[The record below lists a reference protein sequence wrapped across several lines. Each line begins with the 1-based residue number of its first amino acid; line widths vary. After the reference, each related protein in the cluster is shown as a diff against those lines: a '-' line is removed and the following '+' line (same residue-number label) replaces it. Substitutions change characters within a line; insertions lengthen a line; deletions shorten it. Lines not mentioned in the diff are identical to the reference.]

1 MQLHHLTLHGIGPF
15 AEQFDVDFG
24 ALASGGL
31 FLLEGPT
38 GAGKSTII
46 DAIVFALYGK
56 VASAE
61 TSEDRLRSTH
71 VGPEVDSFVDLVLE
85 TTHGVFRVRRSPAY
99 DRPKQRGAGTTRQQT
114 KVQLWRLASPD
125 AVSTGELMS
134 TRADEV
140 GAEITRL
147 VGLSREQFVQTI
159 VLPQGEFASFLRAKP
174 EDRRG
179 LLQKVFGTEIYQQ
192 IETELAARRAEARR
206 AVEAAQT
213 AIASAVAGFI
223 GAAGVGE
230 DEAEPG
236 EVEAREAEPGE
247 VDRGEAEPDLSVVDD
262 ADDAP
267 DAPADAEPRVD
278 EAERL
283 RALVSGDSSELL
295 AAVDARV
302 AQLERAV
309 ELARADAD
317 AAGAARTAARSACEA
332 AQTLRECLE
341 RRDALRQREATLAEA
356 SEVHAEAVR
365 RLDAARR
372 AAAVTPRLVA
382 LDRAAE
388 TAADAEAELLDA
400 VGALRYRDAELADLV
415 LAHPAEAGVA
425 DAVVAD
431 DAALLTDVEDGT
443 LFGLGGGVAPDEA
456 AAAGE
461 PTLADETVTPAVL
474 TAVAT
479 APLAVD
485 ARVLARQTATRRDS
499 AADLRGLATLEAALA
514 PRQRAIV
521 TAEQAIAARDTERAS
536 RAAAL
541 AERPVARAALEAQHR
556 AAADLGATVESC
568 AEKVTTATAVL
579 TAARDVAG
587 AQEALVGAARARD
600 EARAAAKAAV
610 DREQRLRQARIDG
623 IAGELAGQL
632 TDGDPCPVCGGT
644 EHPAPAAVDDDHTS
658 PEAVQQA
665 EAARQ
670 AAEQALEVAVGAHH
684 HAETA
689 VERARQAS
697 GGLAVDDAQDRLA
710 AAEASHAAATAAR
723 AEAQQILAA
732 LADHDRATAALSE
745 QVAADDAW
753 LAAERA
759 RLAEQRETLDADAAR
774 VRAGRGDHPSVAD
787 MLRELE
793 GDLTALESLDAA
805 WHEHRRAVAAV
816 ATAMADVQEA
826 LTAEGFHTADDAR
839 AAALPK
845 QTLTQLDRL
854 ILDHESE
861 HAAVRAGL
869 ADPHV
874 AQLDDTLTLAAATDG
889 CDKARRAQ
897 SDADARADVAHG
909 RSARAADRLA
919 AAQRAAAQV
928 HAAVQA
934 SARRRDELLPV
945 IRMADLATATQDNT
959 LALTLGTYVL
969 TRRFEEVVAAAND
982 RLQTMSMGR
991 YELVRSTEKEGKGGR
1006 KLGLALR
1013 VLDHR
1018 VGTERDPKTL
1028 SGGETFYASLCLALG
1043 LADVVTA
1050 EAGGV
1055 DLGTLFVDE
1064 GFGSLD
1070 PETLELVLAELSKL
1084 RAGGRTVGVVSH
1096 VESMKSA
1103 ISDRISVRRKAD
1115 GTSTLTV
1122 LAGVG

>member
-230 DEAEPG
+230 DEDGPDDAAPG
-236 EVEAREAEPGE
+236 EVEPDEAESDE
-247 VDRGEAEPDLSVVDD
+247 SAVDD

-267 DAPADAEPRVD
+267 DAPADAEPHVD

-283 RALVSGDSSELL
+283 LALVSGDSSELL

-302 AQLERAV
+302 AQLERTV

-317 AAGAARTAARSACEA
+317 AAAAARAAARTACEA
-332 AQTLRECLE
+332 AQTLRQCLE
-341 RRDALRQREATLAEA
+341 RRDALREREASLASA

-382 LDRAAE
+382 LDRAVE
-388 TAADAEAELLDA
+388 SAADAEEELLDA
-400 VGALRYRDAELADLV
+400 VGALRERDAELSELV
-415 LAHPAEAGVA
+415 LAPTPDDATAS
-425 DAVVAD
+425 AVVPD
-431 DAALLTDVEDGT
+431 DVALLTDVEDGA
-443 LFGLGGGVAPDEA
+443 LFALGGPAAPDEA
-456 AAAGE
+456 AATSEVA
-461 PTLADETVTPAVL
+461 ASDEAVAAAL

-485 ARVLARQTATRRDS
+485 ARALAQQTATRRDS
-499 AADLRGLATLEAALA
+499 AADLRGLATLEATLG
-514 PRQRAIV
+514 PRHQAIT
-521 TAEQAIAARDTERAS
+521 TAEQTITARDTERA
-536 RAAAL
+536 AHATAL
-541 AERPVARAALEAQHR
+541 AERPAARAALEAQHR

-568 AEKVTTATAVL
+568 AERVTTATAVL
-579 TAARDVAG
+579 TAAREVTG
-587 AQEALVGAARARD
+587 AEEALAGTARTRD

-623 IAGELAGQL
+623 IAGELAATL
-632 TDGDPCPVCGGT
+632 ADGDPCPVCGGT
-644 EHPAPAAVDDDHTS
+644 EHPAPAAVDEDHTS

-670 AAEQALEVAVGAHH
+670 AAERALEVAVGAHH
-684 HAETA
+684 RAETA
-689 VERARQAS
+689 VEKARQAS
-697 GGLAVDDAQDRLA
+697 GGLSVDDAQDRLA
-710 AAEASHAAATAAR
+710 AAEASYAAATAAR
-723 AEAQQILAA
+723 AEAQQLLAA
-732 LADHDRATAALSE
+732 LADHDRTTAALSE

-774 VRAGRGDHPSVAD
+774 VHAGQGDHPSVAD
-787 MLRELE
+787 MLRELDR
-793 GDLTALESLDAA
+793 DLAALESLDAA

-816 ATAMADVQEA
+816 ATATADVQEA

-845 QTLTQLDRL
+845 QTLAELDRL

-861 HAAVRAGL
+861 RAAVRAGL

-874 AQLDDTLTLAAATDG
+874 ARLDDTLTLAAATDS
-889 CDKARRAQ
+889 CDEARRAQ
-897 SDADARADVAHG
+897 SDADARADTAHG

-919 AAQRAAAQV
+919 AAQRAATQV
-928 HAAVQA
+928 HTAVQA

-945 IRMADLATATQDNT
+945 IRMADLATATQDNS

>member
-114 KVQLWRLASPD
+114 KVQLWRLASPH

-230 DEAEPG
+230 DEDGPDDAAPG
-236 EVEAREAEPGE
+236 EVEPDEAESDE
-247 VDRGEAEPDLSVVDD
+247 SAVDD
-262 ADDAP
+262 ADEAP

-302 AQLERAV
+302 AQLERTV

-317 AAGAARTAARSACEA
+317 AAAAARAAARTACEA
-332 AQTLRECLE
+332 AQTLRQCLE
-341 RRDALRQREATLAEA
+341 RRDALREREASLASA

-382 LDRAAE
+382 LDRAVE
-388 TAADAEAELLDA
+388 SAADAEEELLDA
-400 VGALRYRDAELADLV
+400 VGALRERDAELSELV
-415 LAHPAEAGVA
+415 LGGGAAP
-425 DAVVAD
+425 D
-431 DAALLTDVEDGT
+431 DAAATGT
-443 LFGLGGGVAPDEA
+443 EAASDEALAVAP
-456 AAAGE
+456 
-461 PTLADETVTPAVL
+461 

-479 APLAVD
+479 ASLAVD
-485 ARVLARQTATRRDS
+485 VRVLAQHTATRRDS
-499 AADLRGLATLEAALA
+499 AADLRALAAVEATLG
-514 PRQRAIV
+514 PRHQAIT
-521 TAEQAIAARDTERAS
+521 TAEQTITARDTERAS

-541 AERPVARAALEAQHR
+541 AERPAARAALEAQHR

-579 TAARDVAG
+579 TAAREVAG
-587 AQEALVGAARARD
+587 AQEALVGAARSRD
-600 EARAAAKAAV
+600 QARAAAKAAV

-623 IAGELAGQL
+623 IAGELAAQL
-632 TDGDPCPVCGGT
+632 TDGAPCPVCGGT
-644 EHPAPAAVDDDHTS
+644 EHPAPAAVDEDHTS

-665 EAARQ
+665 EAARE
-670 AAEQALEVAVGAHH
+670 AAERALEVAVGAHH
-684 HAETA
+684 RAETA
-689 VERARQAS
+689 LEKARQAS
-697 GGLAVDDAQDRLA
+697 GGLSVDEAQDVLA
-710 AAEASHAAATAAR
+710 AAEAGHAAATAAR
-723 AEAQQILAA
+723 AEAQQLLAA

-774 VRAGRGDHPSVAD
+774 VHAGRGDHPSVAD

-793 GDLTALESLDAA
+793 GDLTALEALDAA
-805 WHEHRRAVAAV
+805 WHEHRRAAVAV
-816 ATAMADVQEA
+816 ATATADVQEA
-826 LTAEGFHTADDAR
+826 LTAEGFHTADDAS

-861 HAAVRAGL
+861 RAAVRAGL
-869 ADPHV
+869 ADPRV
-874 AQLDDTLTLAAATDG
+874 AQLDETLTLAAASDG
-889 CDKARRAQ
+889 CDEARRAQ

-909 RSARAADRLA
+909 RSAGAADRLA

-928 HAAVQA
+928 HTAVQA

-945 IRMADLATATQDNT
+945 IRMADLATATQDNS

>member
-230 DEAEPG
+230 DE
-236 EVEAREAEPGE
+236 VEADDAQP
-247 VDRGEAEPDLSVVDD
+247 AMSVVDSD
-262 ADDAP
+262 GDSDGDAP
-267 DAPADAEPRVD
+267 DASADAEPHVD

-283 RALVSGDSSELL
+283 LALVSGDSSELL

-302 AQLERAV
+302 AQLERTV

-317 AAGAARTAARSACEA
+317 AAAAARAAVRTACEA
-332 AQTLRECLE
+332 AQTLRQCLE
-341 RRDALRQREATLAEA
+341 RRDALREREASLASA

-382 LDRAAE
+382 LDRAVE
-388 TAADAEAELLDA
+388 SAADAEEELLDA
-400 VGALRYRDAELADLV
+400 VGALRERDAELSELV
-415 LAHPAEAGVA
+415 LAPTPDDATAS
-425 DAVVAD
+425 AVVPD
-431 DAALLTDVEDGT
+431 DVALLTDVEDGA
-443 LFGLGGGVAPDEA
+443 LFALGGPAAPDEA
-456 AAAGE
+456 AATSEVA
-461 PTLADETVTPAVL
+461 ASDEAVAAAL

-485 ARVLARQTATRRDS
+485 ARALAQQTATRRDS
-499 AADLRGLATLEAALA
+499 AADLRGLATLEATLG
-514 PRQRAIV
+514 PRHQAIT
-521 TAEQAIAARDTERAS
+521 TAEQTITARDTERA
-536 RAAAL
+536 AHATAL
-541 AERPVARAALEAQHR
+541 AERPAARAALEAQHR

-579 TAARDVAG
+579 TAAREVTGAEEVLAG
-587 AQEALVGAARARD
+587 TARTRD

-623 IAGELAGQL
+623 IAGELAATL
-632 TDGDPCPVCGGT
+632 ADGDPCPVCGGT
-644 EHPAPAAVDDDHTS
+644 EHPAPAAVDEDHTS

-670 AAEQALEVAVGAHH
+670 AAERALEVAVGAHH
-684 HAETA
+684 RAETA
-689 VERARQAS
+689 VEKARQAS
-697 GGLAVDDAQDRLA
+697 GGLSVDDAQDRLA
-710 AAEASHAAATAAR
+710 AAEASYAAATAAR
-723 AEAQQILAA
+723 AEAQQLLAA
-732 LADHDRATAALSE
+732 LADHDRTTAALSE

-774 VRAGRGDHPSVAD
+774 VHAGQGDHPSVAD
-787 MLRELE
+787 MLRELDR
-793 GDLTALESLDAA
+793 DLAALESLDAA

-816 ATAMADVQEA
+816 ATATADVQEA

-845 QTLTQLDRL
+845 QTLAELDRL

-861 HAAVRAGL
+861 RAAVRAGL

-874 AQLDDTLTLAAATDG
+874 ARLDDTLTLAAATDS
-889 CDKARRAQ
+889 CDEARRAQ
-897 SDADARADVAHG
+897 SDADARADTAHG

-919 AAQRAAAQV
+919 AAQRAATQV
-928 HAAVQA
+928 HAAVRA

-945 IRMADLATATQDNT
+945 IRMADLATATQDNS

>member
-230 DEAEPG
+230 DEDGPDDAAPG
-236 EVEAREAEPGE
+236 EVEPDEAESDE
-247 VDRGEAEPDLSVVDD
+247 SAVDD
-262 ADDAP
+262 ADEAP

-283 RALVSGDSSELL
+283 RALVSADSSELL

-302 AQLERAV
+302 AQLERSV
-309 ELARADAD
+309 EFARVDAD
-317 AAGAARTAARSACEA
+317 AAAAARTAARTACEA

-341 RRDALRQREATLAEA
+341 RRDALREREASLTAA

-382 LDRAAE
+382 LDRAVE
-388 TAADAEAELLDA
+388 SAADAEEELLDA
-400 VGALRYRDAELADLV
+400 VGALRERDAELSDLV
-415 LAHPAEAGVA
+415 LASTPDDAAA
-425 DAVVAD
+425 SAVVPND
-431 DAALLTDVEDGT
+431 VALLTDVEDGA
-443 LFGLGGGVAPDEA
+443 LFALGGPAVPDEA
-456 AAAGE
+456 AATSTVA
-461 PTLADETVTPAVL
+461 ASDEAIAAAP

-485 ARVLARQTATRRDS
+485 ARALAQQTATRRDS
-499 AADLRGLATLEAALA
+499 AADLRGLATLEATLG
-514 PRQRAIV
+514 PRHQAIT
-521 TAEQAIAARDTERAS
+521 TAEQTITARDTERA
-536 RAAAL
+536 AHATAL
-541 AERPVARAALEAQHR
+541 AERPAARAALEAQHR

-579 TAARDVAG
+579 TAAREVTG
-587 AQEALVGAARARD
+587 AEEALAGTARTRD

-623 IAGELAGQL
+623 IAGELAATL
-632 TDGDPCPVCGGT
+632 ADGDPCPVCGGT
-644 EHPAPAAVDDDHTS
+644 EHPAPAAVDEDHTS

-670 AAEQALEVAVGAHH
+670 AAERALEVAVGAHH
-684 HAETA
+684 RAETA
-689 VERARQAS
+689 VEKARQAS
-697 GGLAVDDAQDRLA
+697 GGLSVDDAQDRLA

-723 AEAQQILAA
+723 AEAQQLLAA
-732 LADHDRATAALSE
+732 LADHDRTTAALSE

-774 VRAGRGDHPSVAD
+774 VHAGQGDHPSVAD

-793 GDLTALESLDAA
+793 RDLAALEALDAA
-805 WHEHRRAVAAV
+805 WHEHRRVVAAV
-816 ATAMADVQEA
+816 ATATADVQEA
-826 LTAEGFHTADDAR
+826 LTAEGFHTAADAR

-845 QTLTQLDRL
+845 QTLAELDRL
-854 ILDHESE
+854 ILAHESE
-861 HAAVRAGL
+861 RAAVRAGL
-869 ADPHV
+869 ADPHI
-874 AQLDDTLTLAAATDG
+874 ARLDDTLTLTAATDS
-889 CDKARRAQ
+889 CDEARRAQ
-897 SDADARADVAHG
+897 SDADARADTAHG
-909 RSARAADRLA
+909 HSARAADRLA
-919 AAQRAAAQV
+919 AAQRAATQV
-928 HAAVQA
+928 HTAVQA

-945 IRMADLATATQDNT
+945 IRMADLATATQDNS

-1070 PETLELVLAELSKL
+1070 PETLELVLSELSKL